1 MAHDSHPRTL
11 VIIPAYNEADSITS
25 VVTNIRRHVPWADIA
40 VINDGST
47 DATGPLA
54 EAAGAAVL
62 YLPHNV
68 GIGASVQTGCLYAER
83 AGYEV
88 IVRSDGD
95 GQHTPEDIARLLRAL
110 GEQNAD
116 VVIGSRYLEQRGYN
130 GSAARRAGSLLLAGL
145 IGAIIGQRVTD
156 PTSGFT
162 AANRRALR
170 LCARAYPHDYPEPEA
185 IVTLHRAGLSIVE
198 IPVTM
203 RPRQGGRSSIT
214 SLHSAYYMAKVTL
227 AILIGLLRPAPS
239 VPDDPQP

>member
-1 MAHDSHPRTL
+1 MAQDSHPRTL
-11 VIIPAYNEADSITS
+11 VIIPAFNEADSIAS
-25 VVTNIRRHVPWADIA
+25 VVASIRQQVPWADVA

-68 GIGASVQTGCLYAER
+68 GIGASVQTGCMYADR
-83 AGYEV
+83 AGYDV
-88 IVRSDGD
+88 VVRSDGD

-110 GEQNAD
+110 DEHGAD
-116 VVIGSRYLEQRGYN
+116 VVIGSRYLEKRGYN
-130 GSAARRAGSLLLAGL
+130 GSPARRAGSLILARL
-145 IGAIIGQRVTD
+145 ISAVTGQHITD

-185 IVTLHRAGLSIVE
+185 IVTLHRAGLRIVE

-214 SLHSAYYMAKVTL
+214 SLRSVYYMAKVTL
-227 AILIGLLRPAPS
+227 AILIGLLRPAPAA
-239 VPDDPQP
+239 PGDE

>member
-1 MAHDSHPRTL
+1 MAQDLHPRTL
-11 VIIPAYNEADSITS
+11 VIIPAFNEADSIAS
-25 VVTNIRRHVPWADIA
+25 VVASIRQQVPWADVA

-68 GIGASVQTGCLYAER
+68 GIGASVQTGCMYADR
-83 AGYEV
+83 AGYDV
-88 IVRSDGD
+88 VVRSDGD

-110 GEQNAD
+110 DEHGAD
-116 VVIGSRYLEQRGYN
+116 VVIGSRYLEKRGYN
-130 GSAARRAGSLLLAGL
+130 GSTARRAGSLILARL
-145 IGAIIGQRVTD
+145 ISAVTGQRITD

-185 IVTLHRAGLSIVE
+185 IVTLHRAGLRIVE

-214 SLHSAYYMAKVTL
+214 SLRSVYYMAKVTL
-227 AILIGLLRPAPS
+227 AILIGLLRPAPAA
-239 VPDDPQP
+239 PGDE